1 MMTITHHA
9 ECCYAHRLLSPI
21 SNLHGHTGRVGVT
34 CRSDGDSPDVDDLA
48 ATTAMILH
56 KLDHRVILEHGDPLI
71 KVLTFGAE
79 VVVLGGPPT
88 AERIAEYIGTRL
100 AKFLPVTN
108 VTVNTTEHITATWR
122 PEGDTDSRDSR
133 R

>member
-21 SNLHGHTGRVGVT
+21 SNLHGHTVRVDVT
-34 CRSDGDSPDVDDLA
+34 CRSDGDAPDVDDLA
-48 ATTAMILH
+48 KTTAIVLH

-71 KVLTFGAE
+71 EVLTFGAE

-100 AKFLPVTN
+100 AKLLAITN
-108 VTVNTTEHITATWR
+108 VTVNTTEHITATWH
-122 PEGDTDSRDSR
+122 PDGDTDSLGSQP
-133 R
+133 

>member
-21 SNLHGHTGRVGVT
+21 SNLHGHTVRVDVT
-34 CRSDGDSPDVDDLA
+34 CRSDGDAPDEDDLA
-48 ATTAMILH
+48 KTTAIVLH

-71 KVLTFGAE
+71 EVLTFGAE

-100 AKFLPVTN
+100 AKRLAITN
-108 VTVNTTEHITATWR
+108 VTVNTTEHITATWH
-122 PEGDTDSRDSR
+122 PDGDTDSLESR
-133 R
+133 P

>member
-1 MMTITHHA
+1 
-9 ECCYAHRLLSPI
+9 
-21 SNLHGHTGRVGVT
+21 
-34 CRSDGDSPDVDDLA
+34 
-48 ATTAMILH
+48 MILH
-56 KLDHRVILEHGDPLI
+56 ELDHRVILEHGDPLI

-100 AKFLPVTN
+100 ARFFPVTN
-108 VTVNTTEHITATWR
+108 VSVTTTEHITATWC
-122 PEGDTDSRDSR
+122 PEGDTDSRESR